1 MLANIIATALRVVT
15 FLSFIPIPVYTL
27 TLASSSNVATRNV
40 QPKNGSANAASDL
53 YGLGMRAGVYLQV
66 LGMLL
71 YCFGSHKRSR
81 SGIKL
86 LSSAVCLAFLSSWTA
101 YVSLREIS
109 PCEAWLVLS
118 LINAYGTPR
127 RAAIKHWKRRD
138 GGGIGFAFSALSVV
152 WESVSLMWF
161 FTTLVRQLP
170 LLGTNN
176 RVWLFVSVDVSG
188 WFRVVMLIYSSFCCM
203 LLIIQIPRY
212 LQLFYAAFSAWAGT
226 NDAGGDEDINASTR
240 VPDKSWTW
248 GWFTRKIASML
259 KRLVDNRAFNKLS
272 DWNYELYLRLFGIKK
287 DMDIERKRKRWEKG
301 QDIVRKFWVVWG
313 VFVLALTIA
322 GVEKIIVYNQLSPQN
337 DLSQPGQM
345 IPLVLGVITLIE
357 GGATAC
363 MPTPP
368 VKSGT
373 VDGNARTS
381 ISSELDGEEQD
392 EGQGSGDWEMLRR
405 RLAERVQLASESKK
419 EDGGA

>member
-27 TLASSSNVATRNV
+27 TVASSSNLATRNV

-127 RAAIKHWKRRD
+127 RAAIKHWTKRD
-138 GGGIGFAFSALSVV
+138 GGGIGYAFSALSVV

-161 FTTLVRQLP
+161 FSTLLHQLP

-176 RVWLFVSVDVSG
+176 RVWFFAAVDVSG
-188 WFRVVMLIYSSFCCM
+188 WFRVVMLIYSSFCCIM
-203 LLIIQIPRY
+203 LIVQVPRY
-212 LQLFYAAFSAWAGT
+212 LLLFHEAFSVWAGADDSEEEEGT
-226 NDAGGDEDINASTR
+226 ESINGARHVSDR
-240 VPDKSWTW
+240 SWTW
-248 GWFTRKIASML
+248 GWFTRKIAGMF
-259 KRLVDNRAFNKLS
+259 KQLVQNPVFTKFS
-272 DWNYELYLRLFGIKK
+272 DWNRWFYRKLFGIKEN
-287 DMDIERKRKRWEKG
+287 MASFQKRNRWEKG
-301 QDIVRKFWVVWG
+301 QNIVRKFWVIWG

-368 VKSGT
+368 VKSVAVGS
-373 VDGNARTS
+373 NSRTRN
-381 ISSELDGEEQD
+381 SSE
-392 EGQGSGDWEMLRR
+392 
-405 RLAERVQLASESKK
+405 
-419 EDGGA
+419 

>member
-1 MLANIIATALRVVT
+1 MLANTIATALRVVT
-15 FLSFIPIPVYTL
+15 YLSFIPIPVYTL
-27 TLASSSNVATRNV
+27 TLVSSSSEVAARNV
-40 QPKNGSANAASDL
+40 RPKNGSANAASDL

-127 RAAIKHWKRRD
+127 RAAIKHWKKRD

-170 LLGTNN
+170 LLGTSN

-212 LQLFYAAFSAWAGT
+212 FQLFYAAFSAWAGT
-226 NDAGGDEDINASTR
+226 NEEEDIDVSTR

-248 GWFTRKIASML
+248 GWLTRKIASML
-259 KRLVDNRAFNKLS
+259 KRLVDNRAFEKLS
-272 DWNYELYLRLFGIKK
+272 DWNYEFYLRLFGIKK
-287 DMDIERKRKRWEKG
+287 DMDIERKKKRWEKG

-322 GVEKIIVYNQLSPQN
+322 GVELIIVYNQLSPQN

-363 MPTPP
+363 MPAPP
-368 VKSGT
+368 VKSGP

-381 ISSELDGEEQD
+381 MSSELDGEEQD
-392 EGQGSGDWEMLRR
+392 EGQGSGDWEVLRK
-405 RLAERVQLASESKK
+405 RLAARVQLAREAKK
-419 EDGGA
+419 EEDGA